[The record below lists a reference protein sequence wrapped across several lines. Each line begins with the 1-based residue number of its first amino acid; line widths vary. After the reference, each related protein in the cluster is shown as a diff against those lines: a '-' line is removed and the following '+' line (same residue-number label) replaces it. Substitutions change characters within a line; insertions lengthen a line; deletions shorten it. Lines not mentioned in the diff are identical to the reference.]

1 MKRKEA
7 AFKNML
13 KQATPPLEPEN
24 TWEGVRAL
32 SSQGKHSFS
41 SIISLQASLLQSSF
55 VFWSPGQRQIPER
68 IGLRRRDSGV
78 REEEDIQRLHA
89 CLRGACVWRVEYV
102 ELCDRR

>member
-32 SSQGKHSFS
+32 TGKSSFS
-41 SIISLQASLLQSSF
+41 SIISVQDFLLQSSF

-89 CLRGACVWRVEYV
+89 CLRGACVGKVEYV